1 MSREKRVWVL
11 TLAMAGLLASPALC
25 AAPAELTMAGT
36 GCSRVS
42 LGGEAPGWISSAVWA
57 DSRSRV
63 LVVDPSN
70 RSLLLYGADG
80 VAERLGDPR
89 PDKAGAFRPSRVS
102 NAGDGFLLKLT
113 GSQVVR
119 LSADLRQE
127 TALDL
132 RQGPAGEPSGIGSLY
147 EWVVVGDRLVGY
159 GSVRGAS
166 ADVVRDPNPTRPFQ
180 LGFLTAEL
188 GRQPARARLLLPLE
202 EDDYYVLGHPYV
214 TANDLGP
221 FVLAMG
227 RHPRIY
233 RVSLE
238 GDGQVH
244 PLRAMP
250 ADVREVAELGM
261 ESTGPESSQ
270 ALFAR
275 VESLR
280 MPVGLYGQGEML
292 YLLTRKPDTAQ
303 EGIAWFL
310 HQIDPARDEVVGG
323 VRLPTSA
330 HHLTVVPGPGSWFV
344 FEKGPVE
351 AWGEQE
357 IASMLVIPRAWID
370 QPADSPLSLSGPAVT
385 RCAER

>member
-1 MSREKRVWVL
+1 MSRERRVLVL
-11 TLAMAGLLASPALC
+11 ALVLAGLLASPSLH
-25 AAPAELTMAGT
+25 AAPAERPMAGS

-42 LGGEAPGWISSAVWA
+42 LGAEAPGWISSAVWA
-57 DSRSRV
+57 EGRSRV

-89 PDKAGAFRPSRVS
+89 PDKAGAFRPGRISS
-102 NAGDGFLLKLT
+102 AGDGFLLKLT
-113 GSQVVR
+113 GSQVIR
-119 LSADLRQE
+119 LDRDLRQQA
-127 TALDL
+127 ALDL
-132 RQGPAGEPSGIGSLY
+132 RQGPGGEPSGIGSLY

-166 ADVVRDPNPTRPFQ
+166 ADVVRDPNPTRQFQ

-214 TANDLGP
+214 AANDLGP

-227 RHPRIY
+227 RHPTIY
-233 RVSLE
+233 RVAPE
-238 GDGQVH
+238 GAGEVR

-250 ADVREVAELGM
+250 EAYRELAELGM

-270 ALFAR
+270 ALFVR

-292 YLLTRKPDTAQ
+292 YLLTRRPDPAGGGT
-303 EGIAWFL
+303 AWFL
-310 HQIDPARDEVVGG
+310 HQIDPARDQVVGS
-323 VRLPTSA
+323 VRLPTTA
-330 HHLTVVPGPGSWFV
+330 HHLTVVPSPGSWFV
-344 FEKGPVE
+344 FEKGPVK

-357 IASMLVIPRAWID
+357 IGSMLVIPRAWIEE
-370 QPADSPLSLSGPAVT
+370 PAGSPLALSGPAVT